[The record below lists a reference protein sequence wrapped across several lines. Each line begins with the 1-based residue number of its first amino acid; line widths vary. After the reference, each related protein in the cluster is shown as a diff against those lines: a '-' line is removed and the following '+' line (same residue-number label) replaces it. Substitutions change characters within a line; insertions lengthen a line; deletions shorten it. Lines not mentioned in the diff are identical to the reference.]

1 MNLSN
6 KDLAV
11 MIRLAQDEME
21 HRGIYWLY
29 SLSLAD
35 LTTRLQAELSQ
46 KQSRSTARRLDV
58 QRDAMSDFDRDK
70 IGYEDN
76 DGTLGLRDRRG

>member
-6 KDLAV
+6 KELAV
-11 MIRLAQDEME
+11 MIRLVQDEME
-21 HRGIYWLY
+21 HRGIYWMY
-29 SLSLAD
+29 SVQLSD
-35 LTTRLQAELSQ
+35 LTTRLQTELST
-46 KQSRSTARRLDV
+46 KQSRSTERRLDV
-58 QRDAMSDFDRDK
+58 QREAMSDFDRDK